1 MSRRTVRYIK
11 FPKIKSHETSCRT
24 AKVRCEPVM
33 SQTKPRRRPA
43 DVKATREGGPA
54 QKSE

>member
-43 DVKATREGGPA
+43 DVNATREGGPA
-54 QKSE
+54 RKSE